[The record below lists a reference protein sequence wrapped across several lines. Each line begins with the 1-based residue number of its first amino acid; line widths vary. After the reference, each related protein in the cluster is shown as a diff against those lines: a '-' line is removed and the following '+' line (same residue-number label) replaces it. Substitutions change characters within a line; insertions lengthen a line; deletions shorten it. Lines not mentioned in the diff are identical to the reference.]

1 MTVLVQQ
8 LSVRLGAHMVL
19 RGINLQLHP
28 GRVLGLVGP
37 NGSGKSTLI
46 KAIAGL
52 IAPEG
57 GQVLF
62 DGCPARPRSI
72 AYMPQD
78 LTAPVAL
85 KVLEVVL
92 LGRLGQLRL
101 RVSPQDLSAVR
112 EVLCALGIEALADC
126 YLSELSGGQRQMVFL
141 AQALVSE
148 PSVLL
153 LDEPT
158 SALDI
163 SHQIDVLELVRTQ
176 TRRLHLST
184 VVVLH
189 DLNAAVR
196 FTDDVA
202 LIHQGTVCASGVAG
216 AVLNEDNL
224 GRVFNVQ
231 MDLLEDRAGLPVL
244 VAQAPSGMNRLAA
257 EPCPA
262 SA

>member
-1 MTVLVQQ
+1 
-8 LSVRLGAHMVL
+8 
-19 RGINLQLHP
+19 
-28 GRVLGLVGP
+28 
-37 NGSGKSTLI
+37 
-46 KAIAGL
+46 
-52 IAPEG
+52 
-57 GQVLF
+57 
-62 DGCPARPRSI
+62 
-72 AYMPQD
+72 
-78 LTAPVAL
+78 
-85 KVLEVVL
+85 
-92 LGRLGQLRL
+92 
-101 RVSPQDLSAVR
+101 
-112 EVLCALGIEALADC
+112 
-126 YLSELSGGQRQMVFL
+126 MVFL

-216 AVLNEDNL
+216 AV
-224 GRVFNVQ
+224 FNVQ

-244 VAQAPSGMNRLAA
+244 VAQAPSGMSRLAA
-257 EPCPA
+257 ESCPA